1 VAEVI
6 GPRRTVNKDV
16 VKKDKHEPSEEG
28 PENVVHQR
36 LERGR
41 RVAETERHD
50 EELIEPIMGPERRLV
65 DVGGQ
70 HAYLVIS
77 GAQVELGEE
86 AGAMQLV
93 QQLVDHGDREGVLD
107 GEGVQ
112 GPVVDAETPAAIR
125 LPDEQHRGR
134 EGGVAAPNNALL
146 QHGRALLLQ
155 FVLVG
160 SRVPVGSDRYWLCA
174 GLEVDGMIAGALGG
188 HAVGFGEDVD
198 ELRQ

>member
-1 VAEVI
+1 VASPNAHLLRLMKSRWRRSSEKDSTQVAEVI

-36 LERGR
+36 LECGR
-41 RVAETERHD
+41 SVAETEWHD
-50 EELIEPIMGPERRLV
+50 EELIESIVGPERRLV

-77 GAQVELGEE
+77 GAQIELGEE

-93 QQLVDHGDREGVLD
+93 QQLVDHRDREGILD

-112 GPVVDAETPAAIR
+112 GPIVDVETPPAVR
-125 LPDEQHRGR
+125 LLDEKHRGR
-134 EGGVAAPNNALL
+134 EGGVANALL
-146 QHGRALLLQ
+146 QHGRALLL
-155 FVLVG
+155 
-160 SRVPVGSDRYWLCA
+160 
-174 GLEVDGMIAGALGG
+174 
-188 HAVGFGEDVD
+188 
-198 ELRQ
+198 